1 MKTNDFR
8 LVIVCLAALS
18 ILRNPAINAQVLYGS
33 IIGNVKDSSDAVI
46 AGAKVTIINTDTN
59 QSREALTNEMGS
71 YDFPTISPG
80 SYKVRVTKPGFMLSD
95 QTGIMATANN
105 TTRVDVTL
113 KIGAVTESVLVTG
126 AATALQTDR
135 SEVRAE
141 VAGAQ
146 LENLPVPVGRNYQNL
161 FVSLPGFSPPQ
172 ANYHSVPSNPA
183 GALVFNVNGTDFS
196 SNATKIDGADSLNIM
211 MPHEVAYV
219 PSLDSIDTVNVV
231 TNSFDAE
238 TGLAGGAAIYVQSK
252 GGTNNLH
259 GSAFEN
265 HTDQHLKAK

>member
-33 IIGNVKDSSDAVI
+33 IIGNVKDASDAVI
-46 AGAKVTIINTDTN
+46 AGAKITIVNTDTN

-80 SYKVRVTKPGFMLSD
+80 AYNVRVTKPGFMLSN
-95 QTGIMATANN
+95 QTGIVATANN

-113 KIGAVTESVLVTG
+113 TVGAVTESVLVTG
-126 AATALQTDR
+126 AASALQTDR

-161 FVSLPGFSPPQ
+161 FVSLPAS
-172 ANYHSVPSNPA
+172 
-183 GALVFNVNGTDFS
+183 ALLRQTI
-196 SNATKIDGADSLNIM
+196 T
-211 MPHEVAYV
+211 P
-219 PSLDSIDTVNVV
+219 
-231 TNSFDAE
+231 
-238 TGLAGGAAIYVQSK
+238 
-252 GGTNNLH
+252 
-259 GSAFEN
+259 
-265 HTDQHLKAK
+265 